1 MTIPDL
7 SGLITKE
14 DVNHINMGNRQIDY
28 TSWAKVSQLLKQHAP
43 GWEFNLRQS
52 ESSNFV
58 WAAPNGTGFFVCYFT
73 SPEKEVTADFP
84 YPIMDHRNNPVKF
97 SEISSRVLTDNHRR
111 AFCACS
117 CFTFALAHEMW
128 TQEEVRTTALNNAV
142 TDTQPQQ
149 KPKQKH
155 VVSEK
160 TKAAAQAIANTQVKV
175 PDVHP
180 GFGARLDD
188 KEKKDFIDMIRTFN
202 EKYPSKADWL
212 LATFHEK
219 TFPGTQPKREKY
231 WSTNLLFKNQAEL
244 VAKLIDV
251 MTQELEAMPF

>member
-1 MTIPDL
+1 MSIPDL

-28 TSWAKVSQLLKQHAP
+28 TSWAKITQLIKQNAP

-73 SPEKEVTADFP
+73 SPEKEATADFP

-97 SEISSRVLTDNHRR
+97 AEISSRVLTDNHRR
-111 AFCACS
+111 AFCACA

-128 TQEEVRTTALNNAV
+128 SQEEVRDTALKNAV
-142 TDTQPQQ
+142 TVTQPLQ
-149 KPKQKH
+149 KKEKKQAPKAPAR
-155 VVSEK
+155 E
-160 TKAAAQAIANTQVKV
+160 
-175 PDVHP
+175 PDVHQ
-180 GFGARLDD
+180 GFGKRLDQS
-188 KEKKDFIDMIRTFN
+188 EKGTFIALIKAFN
-202 EKYPSKADWL
+202 EEYPSKRDWL
-212 LATFHEK
+212 LNTFHQK
-219 TFPGTQPKREKY
+219 VFPGTKPVLEKY
-231 WSTNLLFKNQAEL
+231 WSTNLLFHNQAEF
-244 VAKLIDV
+244 VAKLIDD

>member
-28 TSWAKVSQLLKQHAP
+28 TSWAKISQLTKQHAP

-58 WAAPNGTGFFVCYFT
+58 WSAPNGTGFFVCYFT
-73 SPEKEVTADFP
+73 SPEKEATADFP

-111 AFCACS
+111 AFCACA

-128 TQEEVRTTALNNAV
+128 SQEEVRDTALKNAV

-149 KPKQKH
+149 KPRQKQAPKAPAREPDIH
-155 VVSEK
+155 QGFGKRLDQSEK
-160 TKAAAQAIANTQVKV
+160 GTFIALIK
-175 PDVHP
+175 
-180 GFGARLDD
+180 
-188 KEKKDFIDMIRTFN
+188 TFN
-202 EKYPSKADWL
+202 NEYPSKSDWL
-212 LATFHEK
+212 LNTFHQK
-219 TFPGTQPKREKY
+219 VFPGTKPVLEKY
-231 WSTNLLFKNQAEL
+231 WSTNLLFHNQAEL
-244 VAKLIDV
+244 VAKLIDE
-251 MTQELEAMPF
+251 MTLELKAMPF

>member
-7 SGLITKE
+7 SGLITKD

-28 TSWAKVSQLLKQHAP
+28 TSWAKITQLIKQNAP

-58 WAAPNGTGFFVCYFT
+58 WSAPNGTGFFVCYFT
-73 SPEKEVTADFP
+73 SPEKEATADFP

-111 AFCACS
+111 AFCACA

-128 TQEEVRTTALNNAV
+128 SQEEVRDTALKNTV
-142 TDTQPQQ
+142 TDTQPQPQ
-149 KPKQKH
+149 GDPVRDPSKP
-155 VVSEK
+155 V
-160 TKAAAQAIANTQVKV
+160 
-175 PDVHP
+175 VHP
-180 GFGARLDD
+180 GFGARLTE

-202 EKYPSKADWL
+202 KNYPSESDWL

-219 TFPGTQPKREKY
+219 VFPGTQPKRDKY
-231 WSTNLLFKNQAEL
+231 WSTNLLFKNNAEL
-244 VAKLIDV
+244 VAKLIDDK
-251 MTQELEAMPF
+251 TQELKAMPF

>member
-28 TSWAKVSQLLKQHAP
+28 TSWAKITQLIKQNAP

-58 WAAPNGTGFFVCYFT
+58 WSAPNGTGFFVCYFT
-73 SPEKEVTADFP
+73 SPEKEATADFP

-111 AFCACS
+111 AFCACA

-128 TQEEVRTTALNNAV
+128 SQEEVRDTALKNAV
-142 TDTQPQQ
+142 TVTQPQQ
-149 KPKQKH
+149 KPKQKQAPKTPAREPDIH
-155 VVSEK
+155 KGFGKRLDQSEK
-160 TKAAAQAIANTQVKV
+160 GTFIALIKA
-175 PDVHP
+175 
-180 GFGARLDD
+180 
-188 KEKKDFIDMIRTFN
+188 FN
-202 EKYPSKADWL
+202 DEYPSKRDWL
-212 LATFHEK
+212 LNTFHQK
-219 TFPGTQPKREKY
+219 VFPGTKPVLEKY
-231 WSTNLLFKNQAEL
+231 WSTNLLFHNQAEF
-244 VAKLIDV
+244 VAKLIDE
-251 MTQELEAMPF
+251 MTQELKAMPF

>member
-73 SPEKEVTADFP
+73 GPENQQTADFP
-84 YPIMDHRNNPVKF
+84 FPIMNHKNFPVPFK
-97 SEISSRVLTDNHRR
+97 SISSRILTDNHRR
-111 AFCACS
+111 ALCACA

-128 TQEEVRTTALNNAV
+128 TQEEVRDTALKNAV

-149 KPKQKH
+149 
-155 VVSEK
+155 
-160 TKAAAQAIANTQVKV
+160 T
-175 PDVHP
+175 
-180 GFGARLDD
+180 
-188 KEKKDFIDMIRTFN
+188 KEKKQAPKAPAREPDIHKGFGKRLDQSEKGTFIALIKAFN
-202 EKYPSKADWL
+202 KEYPSKSDWL
-212 LATFHEK
+212 LNTFHEK
-219 TFPGTQPKREKY
+219 EFPGTKPIRDKY
-231 WSTNLLFKNQAEL
+231 WSTNLLFHNQAEF
-244 VAKLIDV
+244 VAKLIDEK
-251 MTQELEAMPF
+251 TLELKAMPF

>member
-1 MTIPDL
+1 MNIPDL

-28 TSWAKVSQLLKQHAP
+28 TSWAKVSQLTKQHAP

-73 SPEKEVTADFP
+73 SPEKEATADFP

-111 AFCACS
+111 AFCACA

-128 TQEEVRTTALNNAV
+128 SQEEVQDTALKNGV
-142 TDTQPQQ
+142 TNTQPLQ
-149 KPKQKH
+149 KPKREAPKTPAREPDIHKGFGERLDQ
-155 VVSEK
+155 SEK
-160 TKAAAQAIANTQVKV
+160 GTFIALIKA
-175 PDVHP
+175 
-180 GFGARLDD
+180 FD
-188 KEKKDFIDMIRTFN
+188 KEH
-202 EKYPSKADWL
+202 PDWAEWL
-212 LATFHEK
+212 IKTFHEK
-219 TFPGTQPKREKY
+219 FFHSNKPNFEKY
-231 WSTNLLFKNQAEL
+231 WSTNLLFKPQAEFL
-244 VAKLIDV
+244 ADLIEKKSE
-251 MTQELEAMPF
+251 ELKAMPF

>member
-1 MTIPDL
+1 MSIPDL
-7 SGLITKE
+7 SGLITKD
-14 DVNHINMGNRQIDY
+14 DVNHINMGNRQVDY

-128 TQEEVRTTALNNAV
+128 SQEEVRDTALKNAV
-142 TDTQPQQ
+142 TVTQPQQ
-149 KPKQKH
+149 TKQKKQAPKAPAREPDIH
-155 VVSEK
+155 KGFGKRLDPSEK
-160 TKAAAQAIANTQVKV
+160 GTFIALIK
-175 PDVHP
+175 
-180 GFGARLDD
+180 
-188 KEKKDFIDMIRTFN
+188 TFN
-202 EKYPSKADWL
+202 AQYPEKANDL
-212 LATFHEK
+212 LKTFNDRF
-219 TFPGTQPKREKY
+219 FPGTQPKLEKY
-231 WSTNLLFKNQAEL
+231 WSTNLLFINQAEFL
-244 VAKLIDV
+244 ASIIDRKAAD
-251 MTQELEAMPF
+251 ELPF